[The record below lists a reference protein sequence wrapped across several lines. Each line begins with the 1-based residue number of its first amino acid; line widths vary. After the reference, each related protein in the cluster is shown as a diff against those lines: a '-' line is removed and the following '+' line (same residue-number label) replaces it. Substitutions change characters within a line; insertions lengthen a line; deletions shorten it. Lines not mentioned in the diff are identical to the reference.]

1 MGPTDW
7 GPPVL
12 WMGVILW
19 LSSDAWSASHTGAL
33 LIPLLQW
40 LLPSASSRQ
49 LVAFHAAIR
58 KLAHLGEYAVL
69 ALLWYRALARGRD
82 IGARAAAQ
90 WALAITVGW
99 AGVDEGRQGL
109 TTSRTPSP
117 LDVAVDSVGGALA
130 LVAAR
135 IGGAI
140 RARRRRAG

>member
-1 MGPTDW
+1 
-7 GPPVL
+7 
-12 WMGVILW
+12 MGVILW
-19 LSSDAWSASHTGAL
+19 FSSDAWSASHTGTL
-33 LIPLLQW
+33 LIPLLRW
-40 LLPSASSRQ
+40 LLPWVSVGQ
-49 LVAFHAAIR
+49 LTTLHVGIR

-99 AGVDEGRQGL
+99 AAVDEGRQGL

-135 IGGAI
+135 IGRAI

>member
-19 LSSDAWSASHTGAL
+19 LSSDAWSASRTGAL

-40 LLPSASSRQ
+40 LLPSASAGQ
-49 LVAFHAAIR
+49 LAAFHAAIR
-58 KLAHLGEYAVL
+58 KLAHLGEYAGL
-69 ALLWYRALARGRD
+69 ALLWYRAFARGRD

-109 TTSRTPSP
+109 TTSRTPSL
-117 LDVAVDSVGGALA
+117 LDVAIDSVGAALS
-130 LVAAR
+130 LVAAW
-135 IGGAI
+135 IGRAI

>member
-1 MGPTDW
+1 
-7 GPPVL
+7 
-12 WMGVILW
+12 MGVILW
-19 LSSDAWSASHTGAL
+19 FSSDAWSASHTGTL
-33 LIPLLQW
+33 LIPLLRW
-40 LLPSASSRQ
+40 LLPWVSVGQ
-49 LVAFHAAIR
+49 LTTLHAGIR

-69 ALLWYRALARGRD
+69 ALLWYRAFARGRD

-109 TTSRTPSP
+109 TTSRTPSS
-117 LDVAVDSVGGALA
+117 LDVLVDAVGGALA

>member
-1 MGPTDW
+1 MA
-7 GPPVL
+7 VS
-12 WMGVILW
+12 LW

-33 LIPLLQW
+33 LVPLLRW
-40 LLPSASSRQ
+40 LLPWASAGQ
-49 LVAFHAAIR
+49 LMTLHAGIR

-69 ALLWYRALARGRD
+69 ALLWYRAFARGRD